1 MDTKSRGEKSR
12 GRVTEADHFSPF
24 SDVRWSADERRGLA
38 AGQALAAQAP
48 WRAAAATVLVL
59 CQLALLGIDRSGA
72 GVQHAGAFLM
82 GALGLYTVTVGV
94 VGMWA
99 KRHQRASSPL
109 VTAALFADLCLV
121 YALTIIATTPAHYE
135 RALLGTIVVVH
146 VASFCF
152 GRRQAKRVVS
162 AGLLCYPLLI
172 VSAVVRGLPIA
183 ATDELWTLVICSAGL
198 VFIVLQAD
206 DVRRRLRLIVE
217 LFEQVEHGDFTGEYD
232 VAADRRMD
240 AITRVGIA
248 YNGFRTHLSNMV
260 MTDALTGCLNRRGFD
275 EALTRELN
283 RASRVG
289 SELALLAID
298 LDYFKWVNDTHGHP
312 AGDAVLR
319 CIGDLLRKSG
329 RVGDF
334 VARVGGEEF
343 TILLA
348 DTGLRGAELFANR
361 LRERIHDLRC
371 VIDGTLTPVT
381 VTASI
386 GVAIAAGPPRAEQHV
401 ADLLWSRADDALYQA
416 KRANRDCVRVWTSGG
431 RPTDDAIA

>member
-1 MDTKSRGEKSR
+1 MKSRGEKSW
-12 GRVTEADHFSPF
+12 GRVTETDHFSPF
-24 SDVRWSADERRGLA
+24 SDVRWSADERRALA

-48 WRAAAATVLVL
+48 WRAAAAAILVL
-59 CQLALLGIDRSGA
+59 CQLVLLGIDGAAA
-72 GVQHAGAFLM
+72 GVPHAHALLL
-82 GALGLYTVTVGV
+82 GALGLYAVTVGT
-94 VGMWA
+94 VGKWA
-99 KRHQRASSPL
+99 KRHQRASSRV
-109 VTAALFADLCLV
+109 VTAALLADLCFV

-146 VASFCF
+146 VASFWF
-152 GRRQAKRVVS
+152 GRRQARRVVS

-183 ATDELWTLVICSAGL
+183 VADELWTLALCSAGL
-198 VFIVLQAD
+198 VFIVLRAD

-217 LFEQVEHGDFTGEYD
+217 LFEQAQHGDFTREYD

-248 YNGFRTHLSNMV
+248 YNRLRTHLSSMV

-275 EALTRELN
+275 EALSRELN

-289 SELALLAID
+289 NELALLAID
-298 LDYFKWVNDTHGHP
+298 LDHFKRVNDTHGHP
-312 AGDAVLR
+312 AGDVVLR

-329 RVGDF
+329 RVGDV

-371 VIDGTLTPVT
+371 TIDGTLTPVT

-386 GVAIAAGPPRAEQHV
+386 GVAIAAGPPRAEQHL

-416 KRANRDCVRVWTSGG
+416 KRDNRDCVRVWTDGG